1 MLPGDCASCDFPGI
15 NLANLPAWEVLA
27 ITGAAL
33 FDGMGGVNLSNARLV
48 CETLGHEWDRAMV
61 TRICRG
67 AEAFL
72 SKDDTVTDDDGD

>member
-1 MLPGDCASCDFPGI
+1 MLNA
-15 NLANLPAWEVLA
+15 
-27 ITGAAL
+27 TGAAL
-33 FDGMGGVNLSNARLV
+33 IDGMGGINLENARLV
-48 CETLGHEWDRAMV
+48 CETLGYDWDRAMV